1 MNGLLFRMK
10 KRCGERLRSR
20 DHLLCHGAHSWTV
33 GTGFSYRSFPCPSSV
48 PCYLYEIMSMSQAYS
63 NFAQRDNIRSA
74 PILSVVEKDTAES
87 ICQLLSDRIAG
98 KTVIE
103 IGEGIGL
110 LSLAMAPVAKRVYCI
125 EGNPTWAA
133 AGRRF

>member
-1 MNGLLFRMK
+1 
-10 KRCGERLRSR
+10 
-20 DHLLCHGAHSWTV
+20 
-33 GTGFSYRSFPCPSSV
+33 
-48 PCYLYEIMSMSQAYS
+48 MSMSQAYS

-98 KTVIE
+98 ETVIK
-103 IGEGIGL
+103 IGGGIGL

-125 EGNPTWAA
+125 EGNPA